1 MSEWDRAP
9 AAPAVRF
16 NVDALARLRPELAAE
31 LRVWAALY
39 RPPAQRPPSRDA
51 IRA

>member
-1 MSEWDRAP
+1 MPRP
-9 AAPAVRF
+9 PVVRF

-39 RPPAQRPPSRDA
+39 RPLARPSSNREA
-51 IRA
+51 TRAR